1 MLQKQA
7 ENLWIC
13 DAEQKLGLGVRM
25 PLRMT
30 VLRLP
35 DETLTLISP
44 IRISDA
50 LAAELAT
57 LGEVSALIAPNA
69 LHHLHLPA
77 AHARYPRARVL
88 VAPGVAAKQPSV
100 RAEPLVP
107 EAVPALR
114 DVLAARLI
122 EGVPK
127 ISEVVLYHAPSRAL
141 IVTDFVFNIEQ
152 PPNFA
157 TALVLAC
164 TGTNGKLAQSRAW
177 NWLKKDAAAA
187 HASSLALFEW
197 DFERVIVAHGNVIA
211 KDAKTRLRAALT
223 RTLSRAIPQLIT

>member
-1 MLQKQA
+1 MLKKQA
-7 ENLWIC
+7 GNLWTC
-13 DAEQKLGLGVRM
+13 DAEQKLGLAVRM

-35 DETLTLISP
+35 DETLALVSP
-44 IRISDA
+44 VRISDE

-57 LGEVSALIAPNA
+57 LGEVSTLIAPNA

-77 AHARYPRARVL
+77 ALARYPRARVL
-88 VAPGVAAKQPSV
+88 VAPGVAAKQPSL
-100 RAEPLVP
+100 RAEPLEP

-141 IVTDFVFNIEQ
+141 IVTDLVFNIEE
-152 PPNFA
+152 PPHWT

-177 NWLKKDAAAA
+177 NWLQKDAAAA
-187 HASSLALFEW
+187 RASSAALFDWE
-197 DFERVIVAHGNVIA
+197 FERVIVAHGNVIA
-211 KDAKTRLRAALT
+211 KDAQARLRAALT
-223 RTLSRAIPQLIT
+223 RTLARAIPQLVT